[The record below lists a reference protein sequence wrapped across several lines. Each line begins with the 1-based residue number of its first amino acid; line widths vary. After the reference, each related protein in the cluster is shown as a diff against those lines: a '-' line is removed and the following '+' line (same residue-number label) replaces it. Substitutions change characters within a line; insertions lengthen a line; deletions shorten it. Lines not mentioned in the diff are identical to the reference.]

1 MIIVASGAAGIGTA
15 RAAICWDALAA
26 SATERP
32 VVVVYIVD
40 AKQSAAFML
49 EWDSWKA
56 MGVHLF
62 PVYVDDDGGMDAG
75 GQNGGNGHSTA
86 KLLPQQDR
94 CAQSNSAPRIVIV

>member
-1 MIIVASGAAGIGTA
+1 MVITAQAVQEQRPVIIVASGAAGIGTA

-56 MGVHLF
+56 MGCLL
-62 PVYVDDDGGMDAG
+62 YTSDA
-75 GQNGGNGHSTA
+75 A
-86 KLLPQQDR
+86 DE
-94 CAQSNSAPRIVIV
+94 